1 MHDKNAGGDRL
12 IAALQQELASLE
24 ERISTIE
31 HELHDG
37 PLQRVIAARMQ
48 MQALL
53 SNPELTPDLSDQ
65 FEELDQSLA
74 LAVSQVRSI
83 LQSNH
88 QPSVPDPLC
97 LDTLCQELAEP
108 VFRVKLDG
116 PAKISGVSEELWDAV
131 LRVVRELIWNARKH
145 SQADG
150 VTVTSQE
157 NERTWGIEVRD
168 QGKGFDP
175 EQIPED
181 SYGLCTAVERARM
194 MGFDLVID
202 SVRGE
207 GTRITLRGTIA

>member
-1 MHDKNAGGDRL
+1 MQDENAGRDRL
-12 IAALQQELASLE
+12 IVALQQELASLE

-53 SNPELTPDLSDQ
+53 SKPDLTPDLSDQ

-88 QPSVPDPLC
+88 QPAVQDTLG
-97 LDTLCQELAEP
+97 LDTLCQEFTEP
-108 VFRVKLDG
+108 AFRVWLDG
-116 PAKISGVSEELWDAV
+116 PAKITGVSIELWDAV
-131 LRVVRELIWNARKH
+131 VRVVRELIWNARKH

-157 NERTWGIEVRD
+157 NDRTWVIEVRD
-168 QGKGFDP
+168 LGKGFDP
-175 EQIPED
+175 EQVPDD

-194 MGFDLVID
+194 MGFELVID

>member
-12 IAALQQELASLE
+12 IATLQQELASLE

-53 SNPELTPDLSDQ
+53 SNPDLTPELSDQ

-83 LQSNH
+83 LHSNQ
-88 QPSVPDPLC
+88 QPCIQDALG
-97 LDTLCQELAEP
+97 LDILCQELTEP
-108 VFRVKLDG
+108 VFRVVLEG
-116 PAKISGVSEELWDAV
+116 PAKISGVSKELWDAV

-194 MGFDLVID
+194 IGFDLVID

>member
-1 MHDKNAGGDRL
+1 MHDKHVGGDRL

-53 SNPELTPDLSDQ
+53 SNPDLTPELSDQ

-83 LQSNH
+83 LHSSQ
-88 QPSVPDPLC
+88 QPSNQDALG
-97 LDTLCQELAEP
+97 LDTLCQELTEP
-108 VFRVKLDG
+108 VFRVGLEG
-116 PAKISGVSEELWDAV
+116 PAKISGVSKELWDAV

>member
-1 MHDKNAGGDRL
+1 MG
-12 IAALQQELASLE
+12 
-24 ERISTIE
+24 
-31 HELHDG
+31 
-37 PLQRVIAARMQ
+37 
-48 MQALL
+48 
-53 SNPELTPDLSDQ
+53 
-65 FEELDQSLA
+65 
-74 LAVSQVRSI
+74 
-83 LQSNH
+83 
-88 QPSVPDPLC
+88 
-97 LDTLCQELAEP
+97 LDTLCQELTEP
-108 VFRVKLDG
+108 VSSLDSKV
-116 PAKISGVSEELWDAV
+116 PAKISGVSKELWDAV

-168 QGKGFDP
+168 QERLDP

>member
-1 MHDKNAGGDRL
+1 MHDKNAGGARL

-53 SNPELTPDLSDQ
+53 SNPDLTPDLSDQ

-83 LQSNH
+83 LQSN
-88 QPSVPDPLC
+88 QQLIVRDVLGLDILC
-97 LDTLCQELAEP
+97 HELTEP
-108 VFRVKLDG
+108 VFRVGLDG
-116 PAKISGVSEELWDAV
+116 PAKISGVSKELWDAV

-145 SQADG
+145 SQAEG
-150 VTVTSQE
+150 VTVTSQQ

-194 MGFDLVID
+194 MGFELVID

-207 GTRITLRGTIA
+207 GTRITLRGTIT